1 MSSRPTARAAAGP
14 RAARGAFSPAREGAA
29 RCVRGLAPPPHPSS
43 YTASAPAPEPTT
55 GEAAEEVDDRA
66 GHRPAPRRRPSERRG
81 QATFLPPG
89 GRSFSRVSPMDV
101 DCFINR
107 KKRVKYF
114 FFKKERNGPCT
125 RTMSTPFLQKMS
137 LKPPS
142 RKGRFEKPAL
152 WGLGPR
158 TRSRQGV
165 TVAHMSPL
173 LPVQRRA
180 RRTWLDNERPR
191 TRSAVIFPDF
201 SSRCWSLRPPR
212 SSTETLSEGARKFV
226 R

>member
-1 MSSRPTARAAAGP
+1 M
-14 RAARGAFSPAREGAA
+14 
-29 RCVRGLAPPPHPSS
+29 
-43 YTASAPAPEPTT
+43 
-55 GEAAEEVDDRA
+55 EEVDDRA
-66 GHRPAPRRRPSERRG
+66 GRRPAPRRRPSERRG

-89 GRSFSRVSPMDV
+89 GRSFSRVSPWTWTASLTE
-101 DCFINR
+101 
-107 KKRVKYF
+107 KKRVKYLF
-114 FFKKERNGPCT
+114 LKKERNSPCT

>member
-1 MSSRPTARAAAGP
+1 MTAQ
-14 RAARGAFSPAREGAA
+14 GAA
-29 RCVRGLAPPPHPSS
+29 RLRGGVPVRGEDKRPFFLPVVGHFPGLPPWTW
-43 YTASAPAPEPTT
+43 TASLTEKN
-55 GEAAEEVDDRA
+55 VL
-66 GHRPAPRRRPSERRG
+66 SIF
-81 QATFLPPG
+81 FL
-89 GRSFSRVSPMDV
+89 
-101 DCFINR
+101 
-107 KKRVKYF
+107 
-114 FFKKERNGPCT
+114 KKERNSPCT

-152 WGLGPR
+152 WGLGQR

-165 TVAHMSPL
+165 TVAHMSRL
-173 LPVQRRA
+173 LLVQRRA

-212 SSTETLSEGARKFV
+212 GSTEILSEGARKFV